1 MPSFSRVQTSLAAD
15 AATLTTSVSSVEQRS
30 RAASALFAAAAEGD
44 GRDTRRVLLD
54 NFLRRQLDAGAVS
67 ADRVSLIK
75 IQSEDAAGA
84 AVPFALLPLDATLAE
99 RIDAALDDP
108 RSHGPYLPA
117 LSKLVELVT
126 LDAEE

>member
-1 MPSFSRVQTSLAAD
+1 MPALD
-15 AATLTTSVSSVEQRS
+15 AFGPQVVSGEPPIS
-30 RAASALFAAAAEGD
+30 RAEAV
-44 GRDTRRVLLD
+44 RRVLLD
-54 NFLRRQLDAGAVS
+54 NFLRRQIDAGAVS

-117 LSKLVELVT
+117 LSKLVEFVT

>member
-1 MPSFSRVQTSLAAD
+1 MKAPLVLGANYVINPGFWQGLAP
-15 AATLTTSVSSVEQRS
+15 EQ
-30 RAASALFAAAAEGD
+30 
-44 GRDTRRVLLD
+44 RRVLLD